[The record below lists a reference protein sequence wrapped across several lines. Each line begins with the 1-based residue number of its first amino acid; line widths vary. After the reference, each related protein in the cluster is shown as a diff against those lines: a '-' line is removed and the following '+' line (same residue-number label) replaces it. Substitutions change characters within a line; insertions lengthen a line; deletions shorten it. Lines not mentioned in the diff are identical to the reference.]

1 MASIGGLTS
10 ATSSASSIRGY
21 GGLAS
26 GIDRDTLI
34 EQLTYGTQSKIA
46 KQEQNKQSLEWEQE
60 AIRGITD
67 KIYDFTDKY
76 TSYASP
82 STNLTGSGLFSRNQ
96 ITAEGVNSKY
106 ISVSGTS
113 SSADML
119 SIVGIKQMAEDAKI
133 MGATASN
140 GELLTGSIANNLE
153 TGEYKVNQIEN
164 QRIYITHGSQRYTVT
179 LGSGDGYDYEKNLAG
194 ALNKAFE
201 NVEITGTNDDG
212 TTRKLSDVL
221 EASLSSDGKLQLT
234 SKDSAGNSIEITG
247 GTGDVLQRLGFL
259 DEGESIE
266 DVFGKDG
273 FILEN
278 NEVATANNNA
288 DIFETT
294 KLSDYLA
301 GKTLN
306 FNYNGVTATIEI
318 GSGLT
323 SMADLQADLQSKLN
337 DAFGKNRV
345 QVTLQADGGDAY
357 RLQFKT
363 VKPNGADTVE
373 DASSMLTITGGS
385 TGLLGKE
392 SGLLGINAGAT
403 TRLDPS
409 MSLEEAGTA
418 RKVDMDQAAELTIN
432 GVPIQGINWDS
443 SIEEIMEAINS
454 NEEAGVTVTYQQ
466 NSDRF
471 MIVSNE
477 KGASGSIKLEGN
489 VAQVLFGTEA
499 MQETVYG
506 KDAIIAVQYAGD
518 STVTE
523 ITRDSNA
530 FTVDGLNLSLKGTFG
545 YSADGVTLDPTAE
558 AITFDAQVDV
568 DTTTDVV
575 KQMIEDFNSIL
586 KLVHDEVNQKPDR
599 DYAPLTDD
607 QKAEMSE
614 EQIEK
619 WEAKAKEGLL
629 FNDTDVRGLADALR
643 FIIPA
648 SMQSEFAAIGISVS
662 TDYSDN
668 GKLVFDETKFR
679 AALESDP
686 EKVRDLFTRKASED
700 ENGNTIQAGLM
711 ENMSNVMKTY
721 AGTTGATKGILVER
735 AGSVHAPTSVLQNSL
750 QKQLDEI
757 DDLIERLQE
766 QLKTE
771 QDRYISQFTSLET
784 LVAQMNSQSSYL
796 AQLSGGY

>member
-46 KQEQNKQSLEWEQE
+46 KQEQKKQSLEWEQE
-60 AIRGITD
+60 AIRGIAD

-82 STNLTGSGLFSRNQ
+82 STNLTGTGLFSRNQ

-119 SIVGIKQMAEDAKI
+119 SIVGIKQLAEDAKI

-140 GELLTGSIANNLE
+140 GELLTGSIANNLA
-153 TGEYKVNQIEN
+153 TDYSMNMVEN
-164 QRIYITHGSQRYTVT
+164 QRIYITIGSDRYTVT
-179 LGSGDGYDYEKNLAG
+179 LGSGDDYNYEDDLAG
-194 ALNKAFE
+194 AINKSFE
-201 NVEITGTNDDG
+201 NVEVSVGS
-212 TTRKLSDVL
+212 TTKKLSELL
-221 EASLSSDGKLQLT
+221 EVGTDSNSGNLTLT
-234 SKDSAGNSIEITG
+234 SKDTAGNSIEITG
-247 GTGDVLQRLGFL
+247 GTGDILQRLGFL
-259 DEGESIE
+259 GEGESIE
-266 DVFGKDG
+266 DVFGDQG
-273 FILEN
+273 LIIEN
-278 NEVATANNNA
+278 GKTVTADNSA
-288 DIFETT
+288 DAFDETT
-294 KLSDYLA
+294 ISDYLA

-318 GSGLT
+318 ASGLT
-323 SMADLQADLQSKLN
+323 SMAELQADLQNKLN

-409 MSLEEAGTA
+409 MSLKEAGTD
-418 RKVDMDQAAELTIN
+418 RTTDMSKDAELTIN
-432 GVPIQGINWDS
+432 GVKIEGINWDS

-489 VAQVLFGTEA
+489 VAEVLFGKEA

-545 YSADGVTLDPTAE
+545 YNASGQVDPTAE

-575 KQMIEDFNSIL
+575 KQMSEDFNSIL

-643 FIIPA
+643 FIIPT

-662 TDYSDN
+662 TDYADN

-686 EKVRDLFTRKASED
+686 EKVRDLFTRKATED